1 MLHRKHVNKPPR
13 RTYLDVAN
21 TLDFRLRQAVILST
35 AGYEDRFADVLPNLK
50 ERVECLKAVIAGT
63 AEFESY
69 KMTLDKIIADKAKAE
84 RKAEK
89 AKEKNKA
96 AGKEDEPAAQADAG
110 VTEER
115 KLPLHAAQWASLRC
129 LETLKDELE
138 SLGAEATSATA
149 LAHEAEEWK
158 TEGVEPVKNL
168 VSGVKRLAAQVKAS
182 KGAIEA
188 EILKMATSRQKARE
202 KAQEAKGAAA
212 ASAKGPSLFTLEFD
226 GIMKPVPE
234 TCAEVVDKLQDTP
247 WVIQVSDS
255 VVALLNSGEIRL
267 NCMVFKA
274 AFQKELKKRKD
285 FKRITAVT
293 TARSSL
299 LRLAAGPETAGVT
312 ADVQKHLKLCGD
324 GLETLQMI
332 HVFGYK
338 GTQPICGPELHCLGS
353 LRATCEK
360 SGNRLVVMVPFG
372 DAQEAIQRFRTRS
385 GDMTYT
391 EMPTISETVTYIKTL
406 TQESL
411 AEFAKEV
418 DVFHTICGQ
427 GSLLYTPPGYL
438 LFEQCLGATVTG
450 VVASL
455 APFSQSAV
463 ASLNSYKDRAS
474 FLFCFVFLRA
484 GRRDKTL
491 SCF

>member
-1 MLHRKHVNKPPR
+1 MLHRKHVNKPFR

-69 KMTLDKIIADKAKAE
+69 KMTLDKVIADKAKAE

-89 AKEKNKA
+89 AKEKSKG
-96 AGKEDEPAAQADAG
+96 AGKEDEPSAQEDAG
-110 VTEER
+110 DPEER

-129 LETLKDELE
+129 IETLKDELE
-138 SLGAEATSATA
+138 SLGAEATSLTA
-149 LAHEAEEWK
+149 LTHEVEEWK
-158 TEGVEPVKNL
+158 AEGIEPMKNL
-168 VSGVKRLAAQVKAS
+168 VSGVKRLATQVKAS
-182 KGAIEA
+182 KAAIEA

-202 KAQEAKGAAA
+202 KAQEARGAAA
-212 ASAKGPSLFTLEFD
+212 ASSKGPSLFTLEFD
-226 GIMKPVPE
+226 CIKPVPE
-234 TCAEVVDKLQDTP
+234 TSAEVVDKPLDTP

-324 GLETLQMI
+324 RLETLQMI

-360 SGNRLVVMVPFG
+360 SGNRLVVMLPFG
-372 DAQEAIQRFRTRS
+372 DAQEAIQRFRARS
-385 GDMTYT
+385 GDATYT
-391 EMPTISETVTYIKTL
+391 ELPTISETVTYIKTL

-411 AEFAKEV
+411 ATLAKEV
-418 DVFHTICGQ
+418 DMFHTICGQ

-450 VVASL
+450 VVASM
-455 APFSQSAV
+455 APFSQGAV